1 MRILGIDWGKKKIG
15 LAVANS
21 ISKNINPIGVF
32 SNNHQIFYKIR
43 EFILKYDIKKIVIG
57 KPVFTK
63 TYQEAPIFNE
73 IQNFSNNL
81 FNFLKENNILIE
93 INYVNEEY
101 STFLACDL
109 INYVNSKNEKIK
121 SKIKRRLKERI
132 DGLSAVWILKS
143 YINA

>member
-21 ISKNINPIGVF
+21 ISKNVNPIGVF
-32 SNNHQIFYKIR
+32 PNNYYILYKIQ
-43 EFILKYDIKKIVIG
+43 EIILKYNIKKIVIG

-63 TYQEAPIFNE
+63 TYQESPIFNE
-73 IQNFSNNL
+73 IQSFASGLFS
-81 FNFLKENNILIE
+81 FLQENNILIE
-93 INYVNEEY
+93 IDYVNEEY

-109 INYVNSKNEKIK
+109 INYINLKNKKNRDK
-121 SKIKRRLKERI
+121 SNKKLRKRI
-132 DGLSAVWILKS
+132 DSLSAVWILKS

>member
-15 LAVANS
+15 LAIANS

-32 SNNHQIFYKIR
+32 PNNHQILYKIQ
-43 EFILKYDIKKIVIG
+43 EIILKYDIKKIVVG

-81 FNFLKENNILIE
+81 FTFLKENNILIE
-93 INYVNEEY
+93 IDYVNEEY
-101 STFLACDL
+101 STFLAHNL
-109 INYVNSKNEKIK
+109 INYINLKNKKNRDK
-121 SKIKRRLKERI
+121 SNKKLRKRI
-132 DGLSAVWILKS
+132 DSLSAVWILKS